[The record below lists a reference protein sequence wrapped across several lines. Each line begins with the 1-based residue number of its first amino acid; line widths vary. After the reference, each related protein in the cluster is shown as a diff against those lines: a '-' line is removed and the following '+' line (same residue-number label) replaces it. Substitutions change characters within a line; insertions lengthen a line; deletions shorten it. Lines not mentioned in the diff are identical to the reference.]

1 MKRRRKWTLGTI
13 LVAALMI
20 AVFAVRAGGSYVH
33 MESTAFLQV
42 YNDRSRPVW
51 KIIYDPLLT
60 DWNAYQ
66 ARELSYLV
74 DWADARFIYLS
85 ASWKMAHFYSLSAI
99 VILLLCVILQQYF
112 LERDFP
118 DLPPYLCS
126 LFSLAFVAAPACRE
140 FVFFRSAKPLT
151 ALAATAIC
159 FASWRLFKRRDLESA
174 GKKTWILLGAAL
186 FLVPLADRQGAFL
199 AACFGCICGA
209 VLVAAAFQPVREYF
223 DIGDRAMHKLH
234 TAALLGGGAVLF
246 GAVYNLYLAP
256 ALIRAINGYDP
267 SFKYQNIGGGGLFNF
282 TDGGLFLLDNL
293 GFFFIRTYN
302 TAAFAGGIIVL
313 LAWGG
318 FWSVRVRK
326 TPRLAPAALL
336 TLGCLAAMLACANL
350 MSFRHPLMLRNDV
363 LHGTYFMP
371 MLAILVFLAAL
382 AAECAKTRATNLT
395 LAGMLALSLAATVA
409 EPYIPHAPFE
419 DHQII
424 FKETSP
430 LVRKAMN
437 DPDADA
443 NTLLLPFSSLKLVEH
458 FRETM
463 KR

>member
-1 MKRRRKWTLGTI
+1 M
-13 LVAALMI
+13 
-20 AVFAVRAGGSYVH
+20 RAGGGYVH

-51 KIIYDPLLT
+51 NIVYDPLVT

-66 ARELSYLV
+66 ARELSYFV
-74 DWADARFIYLS
+74 DWIDARFIYLS

-112 LERDFP
+112 LEHDFP

-151 ALAATAIC
+151 ALAATVIS
-159 FASWRLFKRRDLESA
+159 FASWRIFKRRDLETA
-174 GKKTWILLGAAL
+174 GRKTWILLGAAL
-186 FLVPLADRQGAFL
+186 FLAPLADRQGSFL
-199 AACFGCICGA
+199 SACFGCICGA
-209 VLVAAAFQPVREYF
+209 VLFVAAIPQVRGYF
-223 DIGDRAMHKLH
+223 GIGDNAMRKLH
-234 TAALLGGGAVLF
+234 TAALLGGSAVLF

-256 ALIRAINGYDP
+256 ALIRALNGYAP
-267 SFKYQNIGGGGLFNF
+267 SFEYQNIGGGGLFNF
-282 TDGGLFLLDNL
+282 SDGGLFLLDNL
-293 GFFFIRTYN
+293 GFFFIRAYDK
-302 TAAFAGGIIVL
+302 AAFAGGIAAV
-313 LAWGG
+313 LAWAG

-336 TLGCLAAMLACANL
+336 TLGCLAAMWACANL

-382 AAECAKTRATNLT
+382 TAECAGTRTAKKAI
-395 LAGMLALSLAATVA
+395 AGLLALSLAATVA
-409 EPYIPHAPFE
+409 EPYIPHEPFE
-419 DHQII
+419 DHQIV

-437 DPDADA
+437 DPSVDA

-458 FRETM
+458 FRETTG